1 MEAMNDKCRSV
12 DCSFFYSLT
21 TGVFSQVFCDFGE
34 RSVVSD
40 VDGEQPHASQV
51 EMITCDNPTTVK
63 VLEYHGRHGL
73 ETGDYVTFSK
83 LKGLEG
89 GESQGENV
97 NVGLDPNKEY
107 EIKST
112 GPYTFELVN
121 VDLSTFTMPATQ
133 GYITQ
138 VKKPVTLSFQ
148 SYKEALDHPKE
159 LMMSDFAKFD
169 RPPMLHLLYKGLHT
183 YMQSHD
189 GKLPNVGSQEDAAEL
204 VSICKSLDSTAA
216 EDDKIITEE
225 NEAKITGLIEQFA
238 SGSQAILSPMCAAM
252 GGIVGQEV
260 LKACSGK
267 FTPISGFF
275 HFDASETL
283 PEGGLLPIQEVT
295 PEVATSRYTSQISVF
310 GKTLQD
316 SSHCHHD
323 GTSYWTCMFGIV
335 QDCRNST

>member
-1 MEAMNDKCRSV
+1 LEAMNDKCRSV

-34 RSVVSD
+34 RFVVSD

-51 EMITCDNPTTVK
+51 EMITCDNPATVK
-63 VLEYHGRHGL
+63 VLEDHGRHGL

-159 LMMSDFAKFD
+159 LMMSDFALVGVGCGPNGKIHITDMD
-169 RPPMLHLLYKGLHT
+169 RIEKSNLSRQFLFRTKHNNHF
-183 YMQSHD
+183 
-189 GKLPNVGSQEDAAEL
+189 KLKYSKVN
-204 VSICKSLDSTAA
+204 SIS
-216 EDDKIITEE
+216 
-225 NEAKITGLIEQFA
+225 
-238 SGSQAILSPMCAAM
+238 
-252 GGIVGQEV
+252 
-260 LKACSGK
+260 
-267 FTPISGFF
+267 
-275 HFDASETL
+275 
-283 PEGGLLPIQEVT
+283 
-295 PEVATSRYTSQISVF
+295 
-310 GKTLQD
+310 
-316 SSHCHHD
+316 
-323 GTSYWTCMFGIV
+323 
-335 QDCRNST
+335 